1 MPEYFIG
8 VDIGTTSTKAVLYD
22 EQLNI
27 LNMSH
32 AGYPLL
38 SPSPAVAEQDPEAI
52 FRAVCTVIQNVCRK
66 TGVREVQFVS
76 FSSAMHSIMAV
87 DEKGQPLTR
96 LITWADT
103 RAKEQAEQIKNGPDG
118 ADIYRR
124 TGTPVHPMAPL
135 AKIAMI
141 RTVHPDLFNKTY
153 KFIGIK
159 EYVFHKL
166 FGNFFIDYSVASATG
181 LFNLH
186 TLTWDEKA
194 MAAAGITA
202 EKLSTPVPPLYM
214 ISGMKKQY
222 AEELT
227 LPADTPFIIGASDG
241 VLSNLGVSATDPRPV
256 AITIGTSGAIRTM
269 TGRPVTDPLGR
280 TFCYILTEN
289 HWVIG
294 GPVNNG
300 GVTLR
305 WARDELAGAETELMK
320 QSGTDPYDALTE
332 MAAKISPGAD
342 GLLFLPYL
350 TGERAP
356 LWNADAKG
364 VFFGLGLHHKKSH
377 LIRAVMEG
385 VIFHL
390 YTVMKVME
398 ELAGTPEKIMAT
410 GGFTRSGCWVQILAD
425 LFNREV
431 QIPENPES
439 SCLGAVILGMK
450 AVGKIH
456 DITDVSRM
464 TQLAKVYR
472 PVKEHVN
479 RYRELIPV
487 FTRLANKLQDE
498 FAEISKFQQKYGS

>member
-1 MPEYFIG
+1 M
-8 VDIGTTSTKAVLYD
+8 
-22 EQLNI
+22 
-27 LNMSH
+27 
-32 AGYPLL
+32 
-38 SPSPAVAEQDPEAI
+38 
-52 FRAVCTVIQNVCRK
+52 
-66 TGVREVQFVS
+66 
-76 FSSAMHSIMAV
+76 
-87 DEKGQPLTR
+87 
-96 LITWADT
+96 
-103 RAKEQAEQIKNGPDG
+103 
-118 ADIYRR
+118 
-124 TGTPVHPMAPL
+124 
-135 AKIAMI
+135 
-141 RTVHPDLFNKTY
+141 
-153 KFIGIK
+153 
-159 EYVFHKL
+159 
-166 FGNFFIDYSVASATG
+166 
-181 LFNLH
+181 
-186 TLTWDEKA
+186 
-194 MAAAGITA
+194 
-202 EKLSTPVPPLYM
+202 
-214 ISGMKKQY
+214 
-222 AEELT
+222 
-227 LPADTPFIIGASDG
+227 
-241 VLSNLGVSATDPRPV
+241 
-256 AITIGTSGAIRTM
+256 
-269 TGRPVTDPLGR
+269 
-280 TFCYILTEN
+280 
-289 HWVIG
+289 IG